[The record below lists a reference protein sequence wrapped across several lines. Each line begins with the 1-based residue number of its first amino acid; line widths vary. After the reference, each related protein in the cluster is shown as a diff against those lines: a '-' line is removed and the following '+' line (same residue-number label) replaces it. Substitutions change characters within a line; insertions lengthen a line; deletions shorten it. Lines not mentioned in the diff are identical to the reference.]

1 MMDAQNYIET
11 RETIRRAKRHA
22 TIATVSATIATVC
35 AFILAGILMLVVA
48 DTHAQQNYVVC
59 ESRSGEQSVFAGT
72 SCPWGWVF
80 IRYA

>member
-1 MMDAQNYIET
+1 MMEPQEYIET

-22 TIATVSATIATVC
+22 TIATAC

>member
-11 RETIRRAKRHA
+11 RETIRRAKRH
-22 TIATVSATIATVC
+22 ATIATVC